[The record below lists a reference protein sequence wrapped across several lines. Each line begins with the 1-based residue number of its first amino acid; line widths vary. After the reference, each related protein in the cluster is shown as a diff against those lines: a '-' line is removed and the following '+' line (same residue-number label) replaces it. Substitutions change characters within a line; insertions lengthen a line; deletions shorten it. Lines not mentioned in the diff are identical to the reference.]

1 MQLKLF
7 RLIHK
12 DENIRVGAIVIGRQA
27 EVVFPKP
34 HQRCYVIVDGV
45 KYVDFCGVS
54 FICEIDEKTSK
65 EYLEQI
71 KKDIYAEEHIGRG

>member
-12 DENIRVGAIVIGRQA
+12 DARVGAIVLGREA
-27 EVVFPKP
+27 IVPLHKP
-34 HQRCYVIVDGV
+34 HHRDYVVVDGI
-45 KYVDFCGVS
+45 KYIDFCGVS